1 MIEHR
6 TVSGTTPSHTGS
18 RERFGVAALA
28 LAVVGAIAAYLLL
41 GPRRT
46 SDAARDLLPYQ
57 TLADTLPDTD
67 QQMFRA
73 IRQALRSAEQDRSRG
88 GVWPEPAELAARG
101 LAPFASD
108 GSAGG
113 YRWTRL
119 QQAAIIDYFGQPA
132 DAASPAWLL
141 EIQEPEPGMLPD
153 PAPPDEEH
161 QRLADGTM
169 LHTYVWMHRYGGQV
183 PVGFVRQPQ
192 NSGWTEVFSKSP
204 DPVYYNRR

>member
-6 TVSGTTPSHTGS
+6 TVSGTAPSHARS

-41 GPRRT
+41 GPRRS

-67 QQMFRA
+67 QQTFRG
-73 IRQALRSAEQDRSRG
+73 IRKALLSAEQDRSRG
-88 GVWPEPAELAARG
+88 GGWPEPAELAARG
-101 LAPFASD
+101 LVPFASD
-108 GSAGG
+108 PSAGG
-113 YRWTRL
+113 YRWTRF
-119 QQAAIIDYFGQPA
+119 QQAAIFDYFGQPA

-153 PAPPDEEH
+153 TAPPDEEH
-161 QRLADGTM
+161 HRLADGTM
-169 LHTYVWMHRYGGQV
+169 LHTYVWMHRYGGQL
-183 PVGFVRQPQ
+183 PAGFVRQPQ
-192 NSGWTEVFSKSP
+192 NSGWTEVFSKPP